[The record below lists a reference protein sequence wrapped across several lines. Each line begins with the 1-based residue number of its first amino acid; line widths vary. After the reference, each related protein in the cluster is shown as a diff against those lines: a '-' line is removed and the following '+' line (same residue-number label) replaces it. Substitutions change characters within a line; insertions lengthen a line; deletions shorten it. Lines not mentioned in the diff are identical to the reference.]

1 MPSLPATG
9 ITCRAVMR
17 GVSAVS
23 AVSAGGKVFKDAAFR
38 LGVGSAWVR
47 ERINGPDASIL
58 PQSIV

>member
-1 MPSLPATG
+1 
-9 ITCRAVMR
+9 
-17 GVSAVS
+17 
-23 AVSAGGKVFKDAAFR
+23 VFKDAAFR